1 MQDTGVQF
9 EDSHNFTVD
18 MDVNATSFGRDN
30 LEDNS
35 IGITTKRKEEKKCKT
50 KSENEVALIE

>member
-35 IGITTKRKEEKKCKT
+35 IGITTKRKEEKKTQNK
-50 KSENEVALIE
+50 I